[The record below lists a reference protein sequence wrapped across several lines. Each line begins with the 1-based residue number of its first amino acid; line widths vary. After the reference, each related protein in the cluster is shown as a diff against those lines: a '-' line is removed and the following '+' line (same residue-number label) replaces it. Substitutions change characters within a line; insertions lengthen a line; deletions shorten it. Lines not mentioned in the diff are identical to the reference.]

1 MQATTG
7 VSFSAKTLNFDNGKS
22 VKIQLWNTA
31 CQEKYRSLTKIFFQ
45 NSVAVA
51 FIYDITS
58 QTSFDEIKNYW
69 FTQISESAPEKNVKA
84 LIANKYDLFDKEE
97 VDKEEARK
105 LAEENNTLF
114 F

>member
-1 MQATTG
+1 MLLL
-7 VSFSAKTLNFDNGKS
+7 F
-22 VKIQLWNTA
+22 
-31 CQEKYRSLTKIFFQ
+31 
-45 NSVAVA
+45 
-51 FIYDITS
+51 ITS

-97 VDKEEARK
+97 VDKGEARK
-105 LAEENNTLF
+105 LAEKNNTLF

>member
-97 VDKEEARK
+97 VDKGEEEKISRK
-105 LAEENNTLF
+105 K
-114 F
+114 